1 MSVPRRMRG
10 RLTSEGVCRIMKP
23 QSDRVVDVGVRSIA
37 DAHHFLHEAMATV
50 FELYIV
56 EEDGDYARQGAQAAF
71 AEVDRL
77 ELEMSRFLSNSDISR
92 LNAAKL
98 GQSVTLG
105 MDSFDCLCRA
115 KEMFGKTGGAFDIS
129 IGALYD
135 CWLHEDRT
143 LRQPSQTEIQH
154 AHALTGLNHLELDED
169 GFCAEVLT
177 EGLQFDLGG
186 IGKGYAAEK
195 VAEILREWNLGQ
207 ALVLAG
213 ASSVLSVSVPE
224 SMSGWPMKLRN
235 PENPNKVLARFDLKE
250 GAVSGS
256 GRQKGQHIIDPRS
269 VDVGA
274 VKGRLAAWSV
284 APDAIAADASSTAFM
299 MLSDEEINE
308 YCLANAKTAAIIMPH
323 ADSVGFS
330 SQTVRCFGELDEIE
344 LEI

>member
-1 MSVPRRMRG
+1 M
-10 RLTSEGVCRIMKP
+10 
-23 QSDRVVDVGVRSIA
+23 
-37 DAHHFLHEAMATV
+37 
-50 FELYIV
+50 
-56 EEDGDYARQGAQAAF
+56 
-71 AEVDRL
+71 
-77 ELEMSRFLSNSDISR
+77 
-92 LNAAKL
+92 
-98 GQSVTLG
+98 
-105 MDSFDCLCRA
+105 
-115 KEMFGKTGGAFDIS
+115 
-129 IGALYD
+129 
-135 CWLHEDRT
+135 
-143 LRQPSQTEIQH
+143 RQPSPTEIQH

-169 GFCAEVLT
+169 GFCAKVLT

-195 VAEILREWNLGQ
+195 VAEILREWSLGQ

-224 SMSGWPMKLRN
+224 GMSGWPMKLRN
-235 PENPNKVLARFDLKE
+235 PENPNKVLARFELKE

-344 LEI
+344 LGF